1 MCQKIKSLSAMVLS
15 SEEKIKI
22 VQFWYE
28 TRSFVSLKRSVRR
41 EYGCNPSETPHNN
54 IISRSVHHFEK
65 EVVVHGKNQGRSG
78 RSPVVTGGSDK
89 VEEVRE
95 SVCETPQTST
105 RHRSQALRM
114 SRFTGVDPGLGS
126 NCDLASKS
134 IYVGSV
140 SAVTVDRVRASFL
153 ERGRLC
159 GHLEGAHIEHML
171 KQKKKTGA
179 KCCF

>member
-1 MCQKIKSLSAMVLS
+1 MVLS
-15 SEEKIKI
+15 AEEKIKI
-22 VQFWYE
+22 VQVWYE
-28 TRSFVSLKRSVRR
+28 TRSFVSLKRSFRR

-54 IISRSVHHFEK
+54 VISRSVHHFEK

-78 RSPVVTGGSDK
+78 RSSVVTGDSDK

-105 RHRSQALRM
+105 SHRSQESRM
-114 SRFTGVDPGLGS
+114 SRFTGVGLGLRS

-140 SAVTVDRVRASFL
+140 STVIVDRVGASFL
-153 ERGRLC
+153 GRGRLC

-171 KQKKKTGA
+171 KQKKENRRKML
-179 KCCF
+179 FLINDV

>member
-1 MCQKIKSLSAMVLS
+1 MCQKIKLLSAMVLS

-22 VQFWYE
+22 VQVWYE
-28 TRSFVSLKRSVRR
+28 TRSLVSLKRSFRR
-41 EYGCNPSETPHNN
+41 EYDCNPSETPHNN
-54 IISRSVHHFEK
+54 VISRSVHHFEK
-65 EVVVHGKNQGRSG
+65 EGIVHGKNQGRS
-78 RSPVVTGGSDK
+78 PVVTGDGDK

-114 SRFTGVDPGLGS
+114 SRFTGMGPGLWS

-140 SAVTVDRVRASFL
+140 SAVTVDMVGTSFL
-153 ERGRLC
+153 ERVRLC
-159 GHLEGAHIEHML
+159 GHREGAHIEHVL
-171 KQKKKTGA
+171 K
-179 KCCF
+179 